1 MAMASS
7 RHVLGLLGFVLAFAH
22 RHFPLAMLGL
32 VAIFFLVSK
41 RKASVY
47 LLDFNCYRPPDS
59 FRLPKCMFQE
69 HLFLDEKVDQKSKA
83 FLSKIFEKAGFSE
96 ETSIPPSITE
106 LPIKKSLSS
115 ALEEAETVIF
125 SVVHGLLRKN
135 NVSPRSIDILICN
148 STMFCPTPSLTAMVV
163 NKFGMRSNIQS
174 YNLSGMGCSA
184 GVVSVGLAQDLLRV
198 HKNSLA
204 LIISTEILNM
214 NWYKGKNT
222 SMLITNCLFRMGSA
236 ALLMSSRDQ
245 DKKAAKYELQH
256 LVRTTRAHDDQSY
269 ACVYQDVDSEDEIGV
284 SISKSIVNVAG
295 DALKAN
301 VASLGPL
308 VLPYTEQ
315 CRYAWSIIKRKLGT
329 GRKTEIYVPNFRRAF
344 EHFCIHAG
352 GKSVIDAIG
361 KNLKLG
367 EEALE
372 ASKMTLYKFGN
383 TSASSIWY
391 ELAYIEAKGRVKVG
405 DRIWQIALGSG
416 FKCNSAVWRCI
427 NPAGSQG
434 AKVWEGKMEA
444 DGVNAPQI

>member
-1 MAMASS
+1 MASS
-7 RHVLGLLGFVLAFAH
+7 GHVLGLLGFVLAFAH

-32 VAIFFLVSK
+32 VAIVFLVSK

-47 LLDFNCYRPPDS
+47 LLDFNCYKAPDS
-59 FRLPKCMFQE
+59 YRLPKCMFRE
-69 HLFLDEKVDQKSKA
+69 HLFFDDKVDPKSKA
-83 FLSKIFEKAGFSE
+83 FLIKIFDKSGYSE
-96 ETSIPPSITE
+96 ETCIPPSITE

-184 GVVSVGLAQDLLRV
+184 GVVSVGLARDLLRV
-198 HKNSLA
+198 HRNSLA
-204 LIISTEILNM
+204 LIVSTEILNM
-214 NWYKGKNT
+214 NWYTGKNA

-236 ALLMSSRDQ
+236 ALLLSSRDQ

-256 LVRTTRAHDDQSY
+256 LVRTTRSRDEQSY
-269 ACVYQDVDSEDEIGV
+269 TCVYQDVDSENEVGV

-295 DALKAN
+295 DALKSN
-301 VASLGPL
+301 MASLGPL

-315 CRYAWSIIKRKLGT
+315 CRYAWSLIKRKLGT
-329 GRKTEIYVPNFRRAF
+329 GRTTETYVPNFRRAF
-344 EHFCIHAG
+344 EHFFIHAG
-352 GKSVIDAIG
+352 GKSIIEAIG

-367 EEALE
+367 EEDLE

-391 ELAYIEAKGRVKVG
+391 ELAYTEAKGRVKAG

-427 NPAGSQG
+427 NPAASEG
-434 AKVWEGKMEA
+434 AKVWEGKMET
-444 DGVNAPQI
+444 DHVEVP

>member
-1 MAMASS
+1 MASL
-7 RHVLGLLGFVLAFAH
+7 RHVLGLLGFILASAH
-22 RHFPLAMLGL
+22 RHFPLAMLGV
-32 VAIFFLVSK
+32 VAIVFLVSK

-47 LLDFNCYRPPDS
+47 LLDFNCYKAPDS
-59 FRLPKCMFQE
+59 FRLPKSMFQE
-69 HLFLDEKVDQKSKA
+69 HLFLDDKVDPESKA
-83 FLSKIFEKAGFSE
+83 FLNKIFDKAGFSE
-96 ETSIPPSITE
+96 ETCIPPSITE

-115 ALEEAETVIF
+115 ALEEAEMVIF
-125 SVVHGLLRKN
+125 PVIHGLLRKN

-148 STMFCPTPSLTAMVV
+148 TTMFCPTPSLTAMVV
-163 NKFGMRSNIQS
+163 NKFRMRSNIKS

-198 HKNSLA
+198 HRNSLA
-204 LIISTEILNM
+204 LIVSTEILNM
-214 NWYKGKNT
+214 NWYTGKNT

-245 DKKAAKYELQH
+245 DKKVAKYELQH

-269 ACVYQDVDSEDEIGV
+269 ACVYQDVDSENKVGV
-284 SISKSIVNVAG
+284 SISKSIVNVAR
-295 DALKAN
+295 DALRADM
-301 VASLGPL
+301 ASLGPL

-315 CRYAWSIIKRKLGT
+315 CRYTWSMIKRKLGIR
-329 GRKTEIYVPNFRRAF
+329 RKSEIYIPNFRRAF

-352 GKSVIDAIG
+352 GKSVIEAIG

-367 EEALE
+367 EEDLE

-391 ELAYIEAKGRVKVG
+391 ELAYTEAKGRVKVG

-427 NPAGSQG
+427 NPTGSEG
-434 AKVWEGKMEA
+434 AKVWEGKMET
-444 DGVNAPQI
+444 DSVKVL